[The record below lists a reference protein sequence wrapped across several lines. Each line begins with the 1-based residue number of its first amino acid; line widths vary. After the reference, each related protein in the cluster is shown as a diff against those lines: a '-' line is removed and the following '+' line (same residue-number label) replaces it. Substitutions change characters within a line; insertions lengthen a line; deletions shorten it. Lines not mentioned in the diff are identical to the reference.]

1 MKCHYYEQVSDAYLL
16 GEIGD
21 PEWRQHL
28 SECLACTM
36 KLREETDFDL
46 IIGQAVNQERVQTDR
61 IEARVRAPIRPSFCS
76 SERTKRLLILPQ
88 QASVGSRKTFQQP
101 KLVTL
106 SCSDRKN
113 CDSE

>member
-46 IIGQAVNQERVQTDR
+46 MIREAVNQERVQTDR
-61 IEARVRAPIRPSFCS
+61 IEARVRAAIRRSLCS
-76 SERTKRLLILPQ
+76 TERTKWL
-88 QASVGSRKTFQQP
+88 
-101 KLVTL
+101 
-106 SCSDRKN
+106 
-113 CDSE
+113 

>member
-1 MKCHYYEQVSDAYLL
+1 MKCHYYEQVRDAYLL

-46 IIGQAVNQERVQTDR
+46 MIGQAVNQERVQTER
-61 IEARVRAPIRPSFCS
+61 IEARVRAAIRRSLCS
-76 SERTKRLLILPQ
+76 TERTKWL
-88 QASVGSRKTFQQP
+88 
-101 KLVTL
+101 
-106 SCSDRKN
+106 
-113 CDSE
+113 